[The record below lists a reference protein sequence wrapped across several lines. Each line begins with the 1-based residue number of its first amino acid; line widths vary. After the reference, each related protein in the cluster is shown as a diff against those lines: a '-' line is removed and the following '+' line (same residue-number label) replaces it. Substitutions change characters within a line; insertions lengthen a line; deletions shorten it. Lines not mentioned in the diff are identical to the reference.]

1 MYSYWNQF
9 RSVQY
14 SPEFIQELERRANA
28 PQVYINTTTMKKI
41 VVSANQ
47 LALRK
52 ESRDF
57 RILLLPISVINPA
70 VLSMTLNCFPH
81 RPCVTRKV

>member
-41 VVSANQ
+41 VV
-47 LALRK
+47 
-52 ESRDF
+52 
-57 RILLLPISVINPA
+57 LLLPISVINPA

>member
-57 RILLLPISVINPA
+57 RNYIPYA
-70 VLSMTLNCFPH
+70 
-81 RPCVTRKV
+81 TRFSSCSYIGD